1 MIALFC
7 TFDRNYTSN
16 MINDNDW
23 QGRTR
28 LLTGNIGIQKLQ
40 KAHVLVV
47 GLGGVGAFASELLA
61 RAGIGTITIVDS
73 DTYNASNRNRQ
84 TAAYISTEGK
94 NKTDVIEAKL
104 KDINPEIIVYKK
116 NIYLK
121 DDNIPAL
128 LMESSYTYILDAID
142 SLSPKV
148 FLIYNAIKMNFKII
162 SSMGSGGK
170 FDPQQIRIDDI
181 SKSYECRLAYVLRKK
196 LHRLGIYTGFKVVF
210 STEKVEN
217 SLVFPLKGVPNKKSV
232 VGTISYM
239 PPIFGAFAVSE
250 IIRDILK

>member
-1 MIALFC
+1 MI
-7 TFDRNYTSN
+7 D
-16 MINDNDW
+16 
-23 QGRTR
+23 
-28 LLTGNIGIQKLQ
+28 
-40 KAHVLVV
+40 
-47 GLGGVGAFASELLA
+47 LGGVGAFASELLA

-84 TAAYISTEGK
+84 TAAYVSTEGK

-104 KDINPEIIVYKK
+104 KDINPEITVHKK

-121 DDNIPAL
+121 DENIPAL

-142 SLSPKV
+142 SLSPKI
-148 FLIYNAIKMNFKII
+148 FLIYNALKMNLKII

-181 SKSYECRLAYVLRKK
+181 SKSYECRLAFILRKK
-196 LHRLGIYTGFKVVF
+196 LHRMGIYSGFKVVF
-210 STEKVEN
+210 STEKVEK
-217 SLVFPLKGVPNKKSV
+217 SLIFPLEGIPNKKSV